1 MGNEKRLINVPG
13 EQTMLYRETVFL
25 KDGRKCIL
33 RNGTVAD
40 GPAALDNFIMTHGQT
55 DFLLTYPEENR
66 MTVEQEA
73 QYLKTKAESTDEIE
87 ILAEVDGKIVGT
99 AGVDRIGVMEKI
111 RHRAEFGIS
120 IDKEYWGLGIGK
132 ALTKACIACA
142 KMAGYVQLELQVV
155 ADNKSAAALY
165 ESLGFLE
172 YGRNPKGFLSRTAGW
187 QELVMMRMELTREEN
202 AGRSV

>member
-1 MGNEKRLINVPG
+1 MGNEKRLITVPG

-40 GPAALDNFIMTHGQT
+40 GPAVLDNFIMTHGQT

>member
-1 MGNEKRLINVPG
+1 
-13 EQTMLYRETVFL
+13 MLYRETVFL

-33 RNGTVAD
+33 RSGTEAD
-40 GPAALDNFIMTHGQT
+40 GPAALDTFILTHGQT

-66 MTVEQEA
+66 MTAEQEA

-87 ILAEVDGKIVGT
+87 ILAEVDGKTVGT

-132 ALTKACIACA
+132 ALTKACIDCA

-165 ESLGFLE
+165 ESLGILE

-202 AGRSV
+202 AGRGV